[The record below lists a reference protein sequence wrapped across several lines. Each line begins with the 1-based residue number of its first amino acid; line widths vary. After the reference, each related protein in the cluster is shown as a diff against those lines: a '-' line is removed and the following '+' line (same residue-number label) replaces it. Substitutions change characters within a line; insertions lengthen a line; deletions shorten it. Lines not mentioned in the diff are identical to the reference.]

1 MQVRTAIRLRNIFFM
16 KVAQSSIPLKILKI
30 SLENLSLREAQFKVC
45 LHNTV

>member
-30 SLENLSLREAQFKVC
+30 SLENLSLEAQFKVC